1 MKIGTLTI
9 EMAANVARLEK
20 DMSAARRS
28 VDGAMQKMQRS
39 AQMATRALGAIGIGL
54 GASQL
59 ASFVKKAID
68 AGDQIAKLAQQSGI
82 ATQNI
87 AGLQLAF
94 RQGGGSA
101 QEMETSI
108 AKLVNAMSKQTDTFK
123 SLNITS
129 KDTFGA
135 LLQVADKF
143 QQMPDG
149 AKKSAL
155 AYELFGRSGLRLIPI
170 LNQGSAGLQSYIE
183 LSQKLG
189 TSVTPETAKAF
200 EKYNDTMDTVSAA
213 MEGLAMQAATAL
225 VPALQSVADA
235 LLSLFESGA
244 IQRGLENLID
254 AFKLLGLIM
263 GARLISGI
271 AGVIGGLLSVTAG
284 MTAATGATA
293 GVTVAMTGLKGVMAF
308 LGGPVGLI
316 VTAASA
322 LIYFSEKSYAASNSA
337 EGLADKLGL
346 ANDQLLNMTQIQIEQ
361 KIVEVAFELQALELQ
376 ALETAAQMAV
386 LNEQMSDPEAY
397 LFSGGQISNE
407 LGTINK
413 RAESFKEILEKL
425 KQQLVDNQ
433 DPTKKMQ
440 KGFLDISDSAES
452 AEDKIR
458 KLIRAYDDETLTME
472 MSNREKEYFLFLNEL
487 EGKGVKTNT
496 ALYYELTE
504 AYKSAQDART
514 QAESNLEFQ
523 EAEKKAIEAR
533 LEDRIKAEEDFA
545 SEAKKINDQIGQ
557 SLTDALVNGGQSA
570 KDFIANMFKTLILRP
585 LLQPIIS
592 GTLGALGVG
601 ASGAAMAGI
610 PGVSGGGGGMDFLG
624 LASTL
629 KDGYSMM
636 ANGFASVGAAA
647 TQFVAQIEV
656 ASQFGIGV
664 FSEQAA
670 MLAAQES
677 AFSAT
682 AASVGAAATVIA
694 GVAAG
699 VAAGTFISGQ
709 YALGGDQIISTGL
722 GTAIGTGIGLAVG
735 GPIGGAI
742 GAFLGGAV
750 GGLVNRAFGQGP
762 KQTQNAGLTGTIS
775 AGGTSLSSFTDWKR
789 SGGWFSSGSSG
800 RNYGGVDQG
809 IVDYFNGTLALVS
822 GSVSV
827 MAKSIGLST
836 DQIAGYSEQIQISLL
851 GLTQVQAQEKLQE
864 AINNFT
870 NGLIVKSLPVI
881 LRYQK
886 ASESATDTLTRLSQS
901 LATANQIFK
910 AMDLTTLDLTIQ
922 AADSASKLIDLTGGI
937 DAFLSKMDFVYQNFF
952 TNQERVDKAVNNLSE
967 TFSMLGLVMP
977 DTREQFKDLI
987 TVIQSTGNNT
997 LLAALLEIA
1006 PAFDSVSTALE
1017 SEANAAAQIAQNI
1030 LNERVAFET
1039 KISQAL
1045 GDVASI
1051 RQRELESIDESNRG
1065 LAMALYALAD
1075 AQDALQ
1081 ISTDQTDK
1089 AFSDLQV
1096 ALETRLNTT
1105 LKQLQTEFD
1114 ALTASLDAQ
1123 IAAAMEAESAAQ
1135 NNINSLKSVFTY
1147 LQEQINDLNGL
1158 GATTYSFSQAMAY
1171 LATAEQNM
1179 LSGRGTLDQAQLSS
1193 AVSGARSSLSDT
1205 SMFASSFEQ
1214 QRATGLLVAQLT
1226 RLKDAT
1232 ANQLSIEERQLIVAQ
1247 EQLRSL
1253 YSAYDQATVQY
1264 SADQQAA
1271 QNAYANDLAVAKN
1284 QIDVLRGI
1292 DNTVYTVKEAV
1303 DRLNVATISE
1313 RERII
1318 SLQQIMVSLQ
1328 QDANARAQAEANR
1341 LAAERQA
1348 VINAELARV
1357 EALRQAQLRAE
1368 QQIAAER
1375 QAEADRLAAQ
1385 QRAAAA
1391 AEAARQ
1397 AAAAAEA
1404 ERLRREAE
1412 ANSWYVDWVYGQMFG
1427 GNSGTSVETSSPE
1440 FGWGGSQNADGG
1452 NFQGGISLVGE
1463 EGPELVNF
1471 ARPSMIYTAA
1481 ETQNLLGGG
1490 ASDDS
1495 ASEIRQLRSENQA
1508 QSRAM
1513 ISLQNRMT
1521 RLLER
1526 WDGDGLPIERYE
1538 GAPV

>member
-9 EMAANVARLEK
+9 EMAANLARLEK
-20 DMSAARRS
+20 DMSNARRS
-28 VDGAMQKMQRS
+28 VDGAMQKIQRS
-39 AQMATRALGAIGIGL
+39 AQMAMRALGALGLGL
-54 GASQL
+54 GAAQL
-59 ASFVKKAID
+59 TSFVKQAID
-68 AGDQIAKLAQQSGI
+68 AGDRMQKLSQQTGI

-101 QEMETSI
+101 QEMETAV
-108 AKLVNAMSKQTDTFK
+108 AKLVTAMRNQTDTFK
-123 SLNITS
+123 TLNITS

-135 LLQVADKF
+135 LSQVADKF

-170 LNQGSAGLQSYIE
+170 LNQGAEGLQNYIE

-189 TSVTPETAKAF
+189 TSVTPEVAKQF

-225 VPALQSVADA
+225 VPALQSVADS
-235 LLSLFESGA
+235 LINLFESGA
-244 IQRGLENLID
+244 VQRGIGNLIE
-254 AFKLLGLIM
+254 AFKLLAVVM
-263 GARLISGI
+263 GARLIGGI

-293 GVTVAMTGLKGVMAF
+293 GLSLAMTGLKGVMAL
-308 LGGPVGLI
+308 LGGPIGLI

-322 LIYFSEKSYAASNSA
+322 LVYFSEKSYAAENSA
-337 EGLADKLGL
+337 EGLAEKLGM
-346 ANDQLLNMTQIQIEQ
+346 ANGQLQLMTQIQIQQ
-361 KIVEVAFELQALELQ
+361 KIVEVGLELQKLEAQ
-376 ALETAAQMAV
+376 ALETAVQMAL
-386 LNEQMSDPEAY
+386 LNEQISDPEAY
-397 LFSGGQISNE
+397 LFSGGQVSNE
-407 LGTINK
+407 LSTINK
-413 RAESFKEILEKL
+413 RAEAFRTLLESL
-425 KQQLVDNQ
+425 KNQLVDNQ
-433 DPTKKMQ
+433 DPLKKMGSGL
-440 KGFLDISDSAES
+440 KDISDSTENV
-452 AEDKIR
+452 EDKIR
-458 KLIRAYDDETLTME
+458 DMIRAYDDQTLMMQMT
-472 MSNREKEYFLFLNEL
+472 SREKEYFLFLNDL
-487 EGKGVKTNT
+487 EAEGVKTNT
-496 ALYYELTE
+496 ELYHQLTD

-514 QAESNLEFQ
+514 ETESIIAFQ

-545 SEAKKINDQIGQ
+545 AEAQKINDQIGQ

-585 LLQPIIS
+585 LIQPIIS

-601 ASGAAMAGI
+601 ASGAALAGV
-610 PGVSGGGGGMDFLG
+610 PGAAGAGGGMDFLG

-629 KDGYSMM
+629 KDGYSMLTS
-636 ANGFASVGAAA
+636 GFASVGAAA

-722 GTAIGTGIGLAVG
+722 GTAIGTGIGFAVG
-735 GPIGGAI
+735 GPIGAAI
-742 GAFLGGAV
+742 GAFLGGAA

-762 KQTQNAGLTGTIS
+762 KQTQNAGLTGTIG
-775 AGGTSLSSFTDWKR
+775 AGSTNLSSFTDWKR

-800 RNYGGVDQG
+800 RSMGGVDQG

-836 DQIAGYSEQIQISLL
+836 EQIAGYSEQIQISLL

-881 LRYQK
+881 SRYQK
-886 ASESATDTLTRLSQS
+886 ASESASDTLTRLSQS

-910 AMDLTTLDLTIQ
+910 AMDMTTLDLTIQ

-952 TNQERVDKAVNNLSE
+952 TNQERVDKAVKNLSE

-1030 LNERVAFET
+1030 LNERLQFET

-1045 GDVASI
+1045 GDIASI
-1051 RQRELESIDESNRG
+1051 RQRELENIDESNRG

-1075 AQDALQ
+1075 AQDALS
-1081 ISTDQTDK
+1081 IATEGTDK
-1089 AFSDLQV
+1089 AFADLQV
-1096 ALETRLNTT
+1096 ALETRLTTT
-1105 LKQLQTEFD
+1105 LAQLKTEFD

-1123 IAAAMEAESAAQ
+1123 IQAAMEAESAAQ

-1147 LQEQINDLNGL
+1147 LQEQINDLSGL
-1158 GATTYSFSQAMAY
+1158 GNTTYSFAQAMAY
-1171 LATAEQNM
+1171 LAQAEQNM
-1179 LSGRGTLDQAQLSS
+1179 LGGQGSPDQAQLAS
-1193 AVSGARSSLSDT
+1193 AVSGARAGLSDT
-1205 SMFASSFEQ
+1205 SMFSSSFEQ

-1232 ANQLSIEERQLIVAQ
+1232 SNQISVQEKQLIVAQ

-1253 YSAYDQATVQY
+1253 YSAYDQATLQY
-1264 SADQQAA
+1264 TADQQAA
-1271 QNAYANDLAVAKN
+1271 QDAYDNDLSAAKN

-1292 DNTVYTVKEAV
+1292 DNSVFSVEQAI
-1303 DRLNVATISE
+1303 DRLNVATGSE
-1313 RERII
+1313 RDRIL
-1318 SLQQIMVSLQ
+1318 SLQEMMVSLQ
-1328 QDANARAQAEANR
+1328 QDANARAQAEENR

-1348 VINAELARV
+1348 IIDKQIADENALA
-1357 EALRQAQLRAE
+1357 QAKIRAE
-1368 QQIAAER
+1368 K
-1375 QAEADRLAAQ
+1375 QAEAERLAEAERIAAQ
-1385 QRAAAA
+1385 KRAAAA
-1391 AEAARQ
+1391 AEAARV

-1404 ERLRREAE
+1404 ERLRREKE
-1412 ANSWYVDWVYGQMFG
+1412 ANQWYFDYVFG
-1427 GNSGTSVETSSPE
+1427 GIGGSTTTNNPNEVS
-1440 FGWGGSQNADGG
+1440 WGGSQNADGG
-1452 NFQGGISLVGE
+1452 MFQGGVSLVGE

-1490 ASDDS
+1490 ATDDS

-1526 WDGDGLPIERYE
+1526 WDGDGVPSQRYE
-1538 GAPV
+1538 GETV